1 MALSAKERKQ
11 KQLEREQK
19 ALRTSKER
27 TYPYLSTPFYKHLE
41 NNDNWSSVTLCF
53 DLMGI
58 EPPQLLDDRGPA
70 EFADD
75 ACFST
80 DEDRDE
86 AFQSSEK
93 SIGRAEVMV
102 DLLFDAGMELALIIN
117 NFKKAELQRRRAEL
131 EEVDMSNPDKRNEAL
146 ETAANTAKLLEELQ
160 KNVRRTIPQWRV
172 KTL

>member
-11 KQLEREQK
+11 KQLAREQE
-19 ALRTSKER
+19 ALRISKDR
-27 TYPYLSTPFYKHLE
+27 TYPYLPTPFYKHLE
-41 NNDNWSSVTLCF
+41 NNGNWSSVTLCF

-58 EPPQLLDDRGPA
+58 DPPEFLDDRGPA

-80 DEDRDE
+80 DKDRDE

-117 NFKKAELQRRRAEL
+117 KFKKAELQNRRAEL
-131 EEVDMSNPDKRNEAL
+131 EDVDMSDPGNRKEAL
-146 ETAANTAKLLEELQ
+146 ETAATIAKLLEELE
-160 KNVRRTIPQWRV
+160 KNVRRTVPQWRV